1 MVHTARDGEKRRSSQ
16 NSRNHSTRII
26 GQDEKFRQNKAPH
39 DDRLLDPRPGLSL
52 ISAANGQN
60 QARLELVDQLNAEE
74 VGVEVFKLS
83 CLFRYFVIR
92 PISTP
97 QITFANSVEPGC
109 RDVNLHVFGSLE
121 GGTKGKPQAICVR
134 NDGCTVLRIVHCRG
148 LVTDTCTECPPIRE
162 AKVCTDRHKISVLP
176 VVFDCFNAMRNWRNI
191 QRIRFDVQRVKRR
204 PIRPSE
210 RCIKAQ

>member
-1 MVHTARDGEKRRSSQ
+1 MVKKDVHRRISKITARALSAKTK
-16 NSRNHSTRII
+16 NYA
-26 GQDEKFRQNKAPH
+26 KNKAPH
-39 DDRLLDPRPGLSL
+39 VDRLLDPRPGLSL
-52 ISAANGQN
+52 RSASQGQY

-74 VGVEVFKLS
+74 VCVEIFKLP
-83 CLFRYFVIR
+83 CLSRCLTIR
-92 PISTP
+92 TICVP
-97 QITFANSVEPGC
+97 QITLANPVEPCC
-109 RDVNLHVFGSLE
+109 RNVDLHVLRGME